1 MHYNNRYTNTNAE
14 SENVGTFFQKAKA
27 VGTYFT
33 NVLLGNNWQQQISP
47 YVFDPNFGKKWQNHF
62 RKQFGYRGE
71 NLIAL
76 LGNGYSRNAL
86 IFYGAIDP

>member
-1 MHYNNRYTNTNAE
+1 MQYNRYTINKDN
-14 SENVGTFFQKAKA
+14 NDVGTFFQKANA
-27 VGTYFT
+27 IGTYFT
-33 NVLLGNNWQQQISP
+33 NVLLGNNWQPQIISP
-47 YVFDPNFGKKWQNHF
+47 YVFDPDFGKKWQNNF

-86 IFYGAIDP
+86 IYYGAIDP